1 MFIVGVDIAKRSHEA
16 IVINDSG
23 GIVKKAFNFK
33 NDSEGFKKLIDA
45 LNSISTDPSDFV
57 IGMESTAH
65 YWLALY
71 SGLSKSGYTVHVLN
85 PIQSNALHGMYIRQV
100 KNDEHDSLIIADVIR
115 FGKYTEG
122 GMPPSELYE
131 LRELCRARSFIVD
144 MTADLK
150 RKVISLLDQTFPEY
164 ETIFANIFGLTS
176 SELLLNCSTPEE
188 ILAIDTAKLAAI
200 IEIPSRKRFSI
211 PKAEQIKEVAAN
223 SFGKEN
229 EPENPTASE
238 AKPSEI
244 TLTMG
249 AEDFKGMNYKEAEEV
264 FRRMGFAKFE
274 YRTVDTGTESFEDTI
289 CYIEITEW
297 FVGDSHFAKGDKF
310 DADSTVTF
318 FSYKYEAPSP
328 ISYSTNDLET
338 AKKGNTG
345 VFSYKS
351 KGGSYDSYW
360 IIDFD
365 EGYVYWF
372 TDGNGDTTCDRLSI
386 DSGTLND
393 VVVITYHDGDSS
405 WSYGLHFKWQN
416 QPDHLIVQDNDGFTY
431 DYYSTNLSSAL
442 TLKAAKTIYDY

>member
-45 LNSISTDPSDFV
+45 LNSISADPSDFV

-85 PIQSNALHGMYIRQV
+85 PIQSNALRGMYIRQV

-115 FGKYTEG
+115 FGRYTEG

-164 ETIFANIFGLTS
+164 ETIFTNIFGLTS

-200 IEIPSRKRFSI
+200 IEVPSRKRFSI
-211 PKAEQIKEVAAN
+211 PKAEQIKEVAVN
-223 SFGKEN
+223 SFGIVMEYGATSLLIKQYMEHIRYT
-229 EPENPTASE
+229 EMQIAGLEEKITELYSHFDTYLTTIPGIGIILGATIL
-238 AKPSEI
+238 SEI
-244 TLTMG
+244 GNISRFSSSAKLAAFAGIDPTVKQSGEFTATHNHMSKRGSPYL
-249 AEDFKGMNYKEAEEV
+249 
-264 FRRMGFAKFE
+264 RRALWQAS
-274 YRTVDTGTESFEDTI
+274 TCAVI
-289 CYIEITEW
+289 
-297 FVGDSHFAKGDKF
+297 H
-310 DADSTVTF
+310 DSTLKTF
-318 FSYKYEAPSP
+318 FEKKRMEGKPYMNAIGHVTRKM
-328 ISYSTNDLET
+328 TNIIFAVLRD
-338 AKKGNTG
+338 
-345 VFSYKS
+345 S
-351 KGGSYDSYW
+351 KPYYL
-360 IIDFD
+360 
-365 EGYVYWF
+365 
-372 TDGNGDTTCDRLSI
+372 R
-386 DSGTLND
+386 
-393 VVVITYHDGDSS
+393 
-405 WSYGLHFKWQN
+405 
-416 QPDHLIVQDNDGFTY
+416 DN
-431 DYYSTNLSSAL
+431 
-442 TLKAAKTIYDY
+442 I